1 MSNLKGAAVAA
12 MITAGLFASSA
23 LGAGASG
30 VAAPA
35 AGAPGVA
42 APSVTQPATGGP
54 AMLGP
59 MPSVSQAVLIGPEDC
74 VSFDPSTVKAVG
86 GGGMAMVVAGS
97 MPLLKYWP
105 DKASAD
111 RAVNVIHSYGLNEQC
126 FVGRLPGGLM
136 YFKASGHIP
145 GNTLAGEDCISVNSA
160 GAFVTNAGGTWI
172 VLAGM
177 APVAKYGHTDQ
188 AGAVRAVE
196 LIKAYKF
203 TRQCA
208 INRPNAVMTYWLK

>member
-1 MSNLKGAAVAA
+1 MSNLRGAAIAA
-12 MITAGLFASSA
+12 MITAGLLAS
-23 LGAGASG
+23 
-30 VAAPA
+30 AAFA

-42 APSVTQPATGGP
+42 APSTAQTVTGRP

-59 MPSVSQAVLIGPEDC
+59 KPVISQAALIGPEDC
-74 VSFDPSTVKAVG
+74 VAFDKSAVTVWG
-86 GGGMAMVVAGS
+86 GSGHWMVRAGS
-97 MPLLKYWP
+97 VPLLQFWP

-111 RAVNVIHSYGLNEQC
+111 RAVNVIHGYGLDEQC
-126 FVGRLPGGLM
+126 FAGRQPGAFM
-136 YFKASGHIP
+136 YFKAAGHIP
-145 GNTLAGEDCISVNSA
+145 GGPLAGEDCIAVNSA
-160 GAFVTNAGGTWI
+160 GVSVFNSSGTWV
-172 VLAGM
+172 VLAGLT
-177 APVAKYGHTDQ
+177 PVAKYGTTDQ

>member
-1 MSNLKGAAVAA
+1 MSNLRGAAIAA
-12 MITAGLFASSA
+12 IITAGLLAS
-23 LGAGASG
+23 
-30 VAAPA
+30 AAFA
-35 AGAPGVA
+35 AGALGVA
-42 APSVTQPATGGP
+42 APSAPQTVTGRP

-59 MPSVSQAVLIGPEDC
+59 NPVISQAVLIGPEDC
-74 VSFDPSTVKAVG
+74 VSFDPATVKAVG